1 MPNETRDTF
10 GDTPAER
17 RAAAIAIHVLGHT
30 VFTGL
35 AWEKMVE
42 ISEYVTAEL
51 EVVAEH
57 GFTTKCVSPDCG
69 DLDAAGRANGLPGLV
84 TWQEL
89 QASSEHKGS

>member
-17 RAAAIAIHVLGHT
+17 RAAAIANHVLGHT
-30 VFTGL
+30 AFTGL

-42 ISEYVTAEL
+42 IAEYVTAEL

-57 GFTTKCVSPDCG
+57 GFTTKCVSPHCG
-69 DLDAAGRANGLPGLV
+69 DPGEKSVEEGLPGLV

-89 QASSEHKGS
+89 QAASEHKGS